1 MSRDLIAAFID
12 LSYTLEVKTDFVH
25 IIGARPNIPKF
36 VPLYRILESNGY
48 TQSVIHTGQHYSSEL
63 TTQIFKDLGFNPSKI
78 KVNLNIGSGSHS
90 SQVSRII
97 GKLEVKLISMKP
109 SLVVVYGDVNS
120 SLAASIATK
129 HLGLRLVH
137 IESGLRS
144 FDTEMIEEFN
154 RVLIDHSSDY
164 LFCTLMSSILNLKNE
179 GISGKKVF
187 LVGNTMID
195 SIKYVQDKFDL
206 NKIAARL
213 VGNDSKFVFLTLHRP
228 SNTENTKRWLSI
240 KKAINNLSKEITIV
254 VSAHPRSK
262 SLFKDIKYIKVLNSP
277 GYKESISLQNSA
289 EFVVTDSGGLQEE
302 TTFLKVPCLT
312 LRKNTERPE
321 TVKIGTNKLIEPED
335 LTNYQYILDSI
346 GKRET
351 KKPIKFWDGHAALRV
366 ANQLANLI

>member
-1 MSRDLIAAFID
+1 M
-12 LSYTLEVKTDFVH
+12 KTDVVH

-36 VPLYRILESNGY
+36 IPLHRILESNGY
-48 TQSVIHTGQHYSSEL
+48 RQTVIHTGQHYSSEL
-63 TTQIFKDLGFNPSKI
+63 TTQIFKDLGFNPSRI
-78 KVNLNIGSGSHS
+78 KANLNIGSGSHS

-97 GKLEVKLISMKP
+97 GALEAKLISIKP

-120 SLAASIATK
+120 SLAAAISTK
-129 HLGLRLVH
+129 HLGLHLVH

-164 LFCTLMSSILNLKNE
+164 LFCTLMSSVLNLKNE
-179 GISGKKVF
+179 GISSKKVF

-195 SIKYVQDKFDL
+195 SIKYVQNKFDL
-206 NKIAARL
+206 NKIAAKL
-213 VGNDSKFVFLTLHRP
+213 VGNNSKFVFLTLHRP
-228 SNTENTKRWLSI
+228 SNTENPKRWLSV
-240 KKAINNLSKEITIV
+240 KKAINNLNKEILVV

-262 SLFKDIKYIKVLNSP
+262 SLFEDIKYIKVLNSP

-335 LTNYQYILDSI
+335 LTNYQYLLNSI
-346 GKRET
+346 KKRDP
-351 KKPIKFWDGHAALRV
+351 KKLIKFWDGNAALRV
-366 ANQLANLI
+366 ANQLSNLT

>member
-1 MSRDLIAAFID
+1 M
-12 LSYTLEVKTDFVH
+12 KTDVVH

-36 VPLYRILESNGY
+36 IPLYRTLESNNFR
-48 TQSVIHTGQHYSSEL
+48 QSVIHTGQHYSSEL

-90 SQVSRII
+90 SQVSKII
-97 GKLEVKLISMKP
+97 GKLEAKLITLKP
-109 SLVVVYGDVNS
+109 NLVVVYGDVNS
-120 SLAASIATK
+120 SFAAAVATK
-129 HLGLRLVH
+129 HLGIDLVH

-154 RVLIDHSSDY
+154 RVQIDHSSNY
-164 LFCTLMSSILNLKNE
+164 LFCTLMSSVLNLKNE

-195 SIKYVQDKFDL
+195 SLKYVQNKFDL
-206 NKIAARL
+206 NKIAAKL
-213 VGNDSKFVFLTLHRP
+213 VGNNSKFVFLTLHRP
-228 SNTENTKRWLSI
+228 SNTENSKRWFSI
-240 KKAINNLSKEITIV
+240 KKAINNLNKEIPVV

-262 SLFKDIKYIKVLNSP
+262 SLFEDIKYVKVLNSP

-302 TTFLKVPCLT
+302 TTFLKIPCLT

-335 LTNYQYILDSI
+335 LTNYQYLLTSIKKRDS
-346 GKRET
+346 
-351 KKPIKFWDGHAALRV
+351 KKQIKFWDGNAALRV
-366 ANQLANLI
+366 ANQLSTLT